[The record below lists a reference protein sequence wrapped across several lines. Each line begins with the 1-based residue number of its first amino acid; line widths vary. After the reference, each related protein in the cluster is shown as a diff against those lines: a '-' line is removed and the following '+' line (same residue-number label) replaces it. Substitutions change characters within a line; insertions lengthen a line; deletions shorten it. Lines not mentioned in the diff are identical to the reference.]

1 MDAYVSDLVA
11 RSRKAQAALEAY
23 SQDQVDELVKR
34 IAKVVY
40 DNAQVFSEMAVR
52 ESVMGTV
59 EHKLL
64 KKKGKAR
71 ILWHSLKGKKS
82 VGVIARD
89 PETGITEI
97 AKPVGVV
104 GAIQPCTNPIVTP
117 MANAMSAIKGR
128 NSIVLSPHPRTAN
141 CTKYFVEL
149 VKKAWADLSPPMDIL
164 LSVDEPTVDRT
175 KELMK
180 LVDVVVA
187 TGGPD
192 MVRSAYSSGKPS
204 FGVGPG
210 NVQCVVDEGIDVKAA
225 VEKIIFG
232 RIFDNGIICSGEQA
246 VMIPKSSYKAV
257 LAEFQAQKTYIAT
270 KEEAE
275 KLRAVLFPG
284 GHISK
289 HMVGQTVQGIAAA
302 AGISIPADK
311 VLIGVECADEAAD
324 GAFRREKMFPVISFF
339 PYGAFDEAV
348 AISKH
353 NLSMEGMGHSVAI
366 HSSNDEHIDRFGLA
380 MNVSRVVVNE
390 PCATTNGG
398 SFKNGLAPTSTL
410 GCGSW
415 GNNSISENFTYKHLL
430 NITRIARVIPD
441 AKIPTDEELWG

>member
-1 MDAYVSDLVA
+1 MDAYVKDLVV
-11 RSRKAQAALEAY
+11 RSRKAQALLAKY
-23 SQDQVDELVKR
+23 SQEQVDELVKR
-34 IAKVVY
+34 IGKVVY
-40 DNAQVFSEMAVR
+40 DNAEVFSKMAVE
-52 ESVMGTV
+52 ESGMGTL
-59 EHKLL
+59 EHKIL

-71 ILWHSLKGKKS
+71 ILWYSLKGKKS
-82 VGVIARD
+82 IGVISKD
-89 PETGITEI
+89 PKTGITEI

-149 VKKAWADLSPPMDIL
+149 VKKSWKDLNPPMDIL

-175 KELMK
+175 KELMS

-210 NVQCVVDEGIDVKAA
+210 NVQCVFDKGIDVKTA
-225 VEKIIFG
+225 VEKTIFG

-246 VMIPKSSYKAV
+246 VMIPKDQYASV
-257 LAEFQAQKTYIAT
+257 LKEFEAQKTYIA
-270 KEEAE
+270 KKDEVE
-275 KLRAVLFPG
+275 KLRAVLFPEG
-284 GHISK
+284 RISK
-289 HMVGQTVQGIAAA
+289 HMVGKTVQGIAAA
-302 AGISIPADK
+302 AGITVPEGK
-311 VLIGVECADEAAD
+311 VLIGIDCADEPLD
-324 GAFRREKMFPVISFF
+324 GALRKEKMFPVIAFF
-339 PYGAFDEAV
+339 PYGEFDEAIS
-348 AISKH
+348 ISKH
-353 NLSMEGMGHSVAI
+353 NLTIEGMGHSVVI
-366 HSSNDEHIDRFGLA
+366 HSVNDEHIDRFGIE

-430 NITRIARVIPD
+430 NITRIARVLPD

>member
-1 MDAYVSDLVA
+1 MDTYVSDLVA
-11 RSRKAQAALEAY
+11 RSRKAQAALESY
-23 SQDQVDELVKR
+23 TQEQVDELVKR
-34 IAKVVY
+34 IGKVVF
-40 DNAQVFSEMAVR
+40 DNAQEFSEMAVR
-52 ESVMGTV
+52 ESGMGTV

-82 VGVIARD
+82 VGILSQD
-89 PETGITEI
+89 PVTGITEI

-128 NSIVLSPHPRTAN
+128 NAIVLSPHPRTAN
-141 CTKYFVEL
+141 CTKYFVDL
-149 VKKAWADLSPPMDIL
+149 VKKAWKDLNPPMDIL
-164 LSVDEPTVDRT
+164 LSIDEPTVDRT
-175 KELMK
+175 KELMS

-192 MVRSAYSSGKPS
+192 MVKSAYSSGKPS

-210 NVQCVVDEGIDVKAA
+210 NVQCVIDEGIDLKPA

-246 VMIPKSSYKAV
+246 VMAPKAQFAAV
-257 LAEFQAQKTYIAT
+257 LKEFEAQKTYIA
-270 KEEAE
+270 KKDEVE
-275 KLRAVLFPG
+275 KLRSVLFPNG
-284 GHISK
+284 RISK
-289 HMVGQTVQGIAAA
+289 HMVGQTVQGIAKA
-302 AGISIPADK
+302 AGISVPEGA
-311 VLIGVECADEAAD
+311 VLIGIDCSAEPAD
-324 GAFRREKMFPVISFF
+324 GSLRREKMFPVIAFF
-339 PYGAFDEAV
+339 PYGDFEEAI
-348 AISKH
+348 AIAKH
-353 NLSMEGMGHSVAI
+353 NLTMEGMGHSVVI
-366 HSSNDEHIDRFGLA
+366 HSVNDARIDRFGMA

-430 NITRIARVIPD
+430 NITRIARVLPD
-441 AKIPTDEELWG
+441 AKVPTDDELWG